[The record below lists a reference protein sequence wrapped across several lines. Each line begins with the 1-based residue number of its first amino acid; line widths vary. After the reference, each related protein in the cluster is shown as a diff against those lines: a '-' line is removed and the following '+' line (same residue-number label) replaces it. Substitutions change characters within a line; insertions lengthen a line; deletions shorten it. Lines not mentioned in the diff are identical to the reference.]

1 VPDYSEVA
9 AGASASSWRV
19 ARSLTLQNWTA
30 LVVKDSVRMLLYR
43 DGVTASI
50 MVYISARAKRIIETY
65 YGPWGL
71 NGKLLQYLE
80 ELPKYLN
87 MELGKG

>member
-1 VPDYSEVA
+1 
-9 AGASASSWRV
+9 
-19 ARSLTLQNWTA
+19 
-30 LVVKDSVRMLLYR
+30 MLLYR